1 MRGYLTQG
9 DNGNVPFL
17 RDLTSFYKFINA
29 RPPLNKDFDIREIDP
44 EVLKGYD
51 FVARP
56 FRHSFYCITMF
67 LQGDITLNTGFW
79 KTRLKNPAI
88 YFKTP
93 CQVVSWQKP
102 ERWLKEYFL
111 VFTEKFLA
119 DHKLLADIVFD
130 LPFFQLEK
138 AVPFEVDQEEA
149 DLITGI
155 YKQIFAE
162 YRSDNKDRFALISS
176 YVHTLLLHI
185 RRLYYK
191 YTVTDETLTS
201 HIRER
206 EHLLV
211 ENFRSLIRKKIADGE
226 ISNRQLTVGS
236 LAKLL
241 TTHPNHLNAVVKR
254 QTQKTAIAFLHEQI
268 MLEAQTLLSQTELT
282 MKEITF
288 RLGFT
293 DPSHFNNFFKKN
305 TGETPS
311 TYRKMR
317 KL

>member
-1 MRGYLTQG
+1 MRCYLTQG
-9 DNGNVPFL
+9 DNGSVPYL
-17 RDLTSFYKFINA
+17 RDLTSFYKYINA
-29 RPPLNKDFDIREIDP
+29 RPPLDKDFDIREIDP

-56 FRHSFYCITMF
+56 FRHSFYCITLF
-67 LQGDITLNTGFW
+67 LQGDITLNAGFW
-79 KTRLKNPAI
+79 KTRLKKPAI

-93 CQVVSWQKP
+93 CQVVSWKKP

-119 DHKLLADIVFD
+119 DHRLLADIIFD

-138 AVPFEVDQEEA
+138 AVPFEVDQEEV

-155 YKQIFAE
+155 FKQIFKE
-162 YRSDNKDRFALISS
+162 YRSDNKDKFVLISS
-176 YVHTLLLHI
+176 YVHTLLLHV
-185 RRLYYK
+185 RRLYEK
-191 YTVTDETLTS
+191 YTVTDEPLIA

-211 ENFRSLIRKKIADGE
+211 KNFRTLIRKQIADGE
-226 ISNRQLTVGS
+226 TTKRHFTVGFF
-236 LAKLL
+236 AKLL

-254 QTQKTAIAFLHEQI
+254 QKQKTAIAFLHEQLL
-268 MLEAQTLLSQTELT
+268 LEAQTLLSQTELT

-293 DPSHFNNFFKKN
+293 DPSHFNNFFKKH
-305 TGETPS
+305 TGETPN
-311 TYRKMR
+311 TYRKAR